1 MLGLQGGHVIRSMGA
16 MTDFR
21 QRQVIPASPVHVE
34 YHSGSLPATQ
44 VLR

>member
-1 MLGLQGGHVIRSMGA
+1 
-16 MTDFR
+16 MTDYG

-34 YHSGSLPATQ
+34 YHSGSRPAAQ